1 MAVVI
6 GANDVVNPDAR
17 DNPGSPIAG
26 MPILEVD
33 RSKSVVV
40 LKRGQGKGFSG
51 LENPLFFKP
60 VTGMLYGDAKDTLT
74 RLVQAVQH
82 A

>member
-1 MAVVI
+1 
-6 GANDVVNPDAR
+6 
-17 DNPGSPIAG
+17 
-26 MPILEVD
+26 
-33 RSKSVVV
+33 VVV

-51 LENPLFFKP
+51 LENPLFFKD
-60 VTGMLYGDAKDTLT
+60 VTGMLYGDAKDSLT